1 MVSANKGVVMDR
13 ENRVLAYGKAFELTD
28 SELMNISGAANT
40 MFTVRNT
47 TQLTGIPPSDVTTI
61 QVWD

>member
-1 MVSANKGVVMDR
+1 MDR